1 MVTYNILADLYT
13 DSDYT
18 RTVLHPYCPPYALAI
33 DYRKQLILKELI
45 GNIFFLVHT
54 MNSYLYVMYVISFAY
69 HNFILGYKADI
80 ICLQEVDG
88 KVFDADL
95 KPIFSSLGFE
105 AEFSKKGGQVSEGM
119 TCLFNTSKFRL
130 IESFSHIVA
139 EELPKNQLLNDLWEA
154 VQKNEDLSK
163 RILERTTSCQLL
175 VLESVVNGKRI
186 VVANTHLY
194 FHPNADHIRLLQS
207 CIGLRLAQNLRNLQ
221 LVRHM
226 FTLTLHTVLNII

>member
-1 MVTYNILADLYT
+1 MHVVSVAHYWFY
-13 DSDYT
+13 
-18 RTVLHPYCPPYALAI
+18 
-33 DYRKQLILKELI
+33 
-45 GNIFFLVHT
+45 
-54 MNSYLYVMYVISFAY
+54 
-69 HNFILGYKADI
+69 LGYKADI
-80 ICLQEVDG
+80 ICLQEVDS

-95 KPIFSSLGFE
+95 KPIFSSFGFE

-119 TCLFNTSKFRL
+119 ACLFNTSKFRL

-139 EELPKNQLLNDLWEA
+139 EELPKNPLLNDLWEA

-163 RILERTTSCQLL
+163 RILERTTSCQFL
-175 VLESVVNGKRI
+175 VLESVINAKRI

-221 LVRHM
+221 LVRNICM
-226 FTLTLHTVLNII
+226 FS

>member
-1 MVTYNILADLYT
+1 VTYNILADLYT
-13 DSDYT
+13 DSEYT
-18 RTVLHPYCPPYALAI
+18 RKVLHPYCPPYALAI

-45 GNIFFLVHT
+45 GKIVYYWLTLNMLNIV
-54 MNSYLYVMYVISFAY
+54 SVAY
-69 HNFILGYKADI
+69 PIIFHLGYNADI

-88 KVFDADL
+88 KVFDSDL
-95 KPIFSSLGFE
+95 KPIFSSLGFG

-130 IESFSHIVA
+130 VESCSHILA
-139 EELPKNQLLNDLWEA
+139 EELPKNPLVNDLWEA

-163 RILERTTSCQLL
+163 RIIDRTTSCHLL
-175 VLESVVNGKRI
+175 VLESLFNGKRI

-207 CIGLRLAQNLRNLQ
+207 CVALRLAQNLRNCQ
-221 LVRHM
+221 LVRV
-226 FTLTLHTVLNII
+226 FIISPPLYIM

>member
-1 MVTYNILADLYT
+1 
-13 DSDYT
+13 
-18 RTVLHPYCPPYALAI
+18 
-33 DYRKQLILKELI
+33 
-45 GNIFFLVHT
+45 
-54 MNSYLYVMYVISFAY
+54 
-69 HNFILGYKADI
+69 
-80 ICLQEVDG
+80 
-88 KVFDADL
+88 
-95 KPIFSSLGFE
+95 
-105 AEFSKKGGQVSEGM
+105 M

-226 FTLTLHTVLNII
+226 STLTLHTVLNII